1 MCCDMISG
9 KDSVLGPND
18 KVVRTAKGKCNSRCL
33 IYHARCEFCN
43 KSYVGKTTQ
52 ALNGRVSGHRSK
64 YYHCLNYEGDRRD
77 IDDDDHLLGLHLY
90 FQHGVRVQSGFDE
103 SYKFTILENC
113 SPRSID
119 LKEHIWIHRLHTLK
133 PHGLNSHDPFGI
145 PMSL

>member
-1 MCCDMISG
+1 MVSEKDFVLDPNG
-9 KDSVLGPND
+9 KTR
-18 KVVRTAKGKCNSRCL
+18 RTAKSKCNSRCV
-33 IYHARCEFCN
+33 IYHAQYSNCN
-43 KSYVGKTTQ
+43 KIYVGKSTQ
-52 ALNGRVSGHRSK
+52 RLNNRISGHRGKFFECST
-64 YYHCLNYEGDRRD
+64 YEGDR
-77 IDDDDHLLGLHLY
+77 IELDDDDHLLGLHLY